1 MLNRYGRQTEVRL
14 TSYTNNQITIS
25 TIVMIFNFRIV
36 SDEVDNFKREIKI
49 DADATFLDLKNAIC
63 ESVDYDKNQM
73 SSFFL
78 CADNWE
84 KEKEVTMEDM
94 GSDSS
99 QDVYLMED
107 TVLSDMIDDEGQRV
121 MFTFDYMTDRSF
133 FMEMK
138 ELIPGKSLKDPVCTL
153 SLGKAPAQM
162 VDFAEFEA
170 KTDAKAKAAAAAA
183 SEDMDEDF
191 YGSDSYNDDE
201 FDMAGFDEMTFDQ

>member
-1 MLNRYGRQTEVRL
+1 
-14 TSYTNNQITIS
+14 
-25 TIVMIFNFRIV
+25 
-36 SDEVDNFKREIKI
+36 
-49 DADATFLDLKNAIC
+49 
-63 ESVDYDKNQM
+63 
-73 SSFFL
+73 
-78 CADNWE
+78 
-84 KEKEVTMEDM
+84 MEDM

-107 TVLSDMIDDEGQRV
+107 TVLSDMIDDEGQRM

-162 VDFAEFEA
+162 VDLAEFEA